1 MIGWG
6 HDDSVRV
13 QLTMMDSYEERE
25 DAPVAAFR
33 ARLASRNATQGVMA
47 PPPVHRGEVQLRV
60 KMGQYGEH
68 DKLCGRYESASTHRV
83 CGRNPHSTNCS
94 RHARARPA
102 CHRG

>member
-1 MIGWG
+1 MPTCMLTCPRAVPLHHQQAHISRSCRQLLWLPLHVIGWG

-13 QLTMMDSYEERE
+13 RLTMMDSYEERE

-60 KMGQYGEH
+60 KMGQY
-68 DKLCGRYESASTHRV
+68 RTA
-83 CGRNPHSTNCS
+83 
-94 RHARARPA
+94 
-102 CHRG
+102 